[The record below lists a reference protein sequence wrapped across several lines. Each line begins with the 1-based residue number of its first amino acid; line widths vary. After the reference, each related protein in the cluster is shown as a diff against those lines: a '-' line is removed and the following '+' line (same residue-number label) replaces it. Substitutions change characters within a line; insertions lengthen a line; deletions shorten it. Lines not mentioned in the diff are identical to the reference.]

1 MGAPEQAAIDRIL
14 RGMSA
19 DERLFRINAGVGW
32 AGRVAKQLPGAVLL
46 ADPRPLRAA
55 PAGWPDL
62 FGWRT
67 VTITPEM
74 VGQRVAVARG
84 IEVKAASPGRSP
96 GRLRPEQ
103 ARFGTML
110 ETMGGIFEVSD

>member
-14 RGMSA
+14 RGMAA
-19 DERLFRINAGVGW
+19 DDRLFRINAGVGW
-32 AGRVAKQLPGAVLL
+32 AGRVVRHLPGAVLL

-55 PAGWPDL
+55 PPGWPDL
-62 FGWRT
+62 FGWRA

-74 VGQRVAVARG
+74 VGQRVAIARG
-84 IEVKAASPGRSP
+84 VEVKADGR

-103 ARFGTML
+103 ARFGDVL
-110 ETMGGIFEVSD
+110 ESMGGIFEVSD